1 MRKKIIEAIFRIA
14 SDEFETISDVI
25 ELAMMTDEDLLDV
38 LVGMIDYLKNEL
50 DDLNS

>member
-14 SDEFETISDVI
+14 SDEFETIADVK
-25 ELAMMTDEDLLDV
+25 ELAMMSDEELLDN
-38 LVGMIDYLKNEL
+38 LVSIIDYLKNEL